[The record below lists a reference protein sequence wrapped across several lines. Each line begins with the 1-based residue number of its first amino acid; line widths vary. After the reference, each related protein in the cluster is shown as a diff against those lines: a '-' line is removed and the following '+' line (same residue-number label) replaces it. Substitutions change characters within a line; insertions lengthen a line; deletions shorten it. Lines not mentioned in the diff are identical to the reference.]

1 MHAFTLLELGMWSAS
16 FYIGNFIGPTAA
28 GFLVDAY
35 GFEWTTV
42 VFFSLYGFILLVDIF
57 ELSFNVKKTKE
68 ALSYDKMEKRE
79 TQNNNNETNDE
90 KLPLLESNR

>member
-1 MHAFTLLELGMWSAS
+1 MFYELGMWSAS

-42 VFFSLYGFILLVDIF
+42 VFFSLYVFILLVDIF
-57 ELSFNVKKTKE
+57 ELSFNVKRNKGE
-68 ALSYDKMEKRE
+68 LSYDKMEK
-79 TQNNNNETNDE
+79 QGKLNNHETNDE

>member
-1 MHAFTLLELGMWSAS
+1 MWSAS

-57 ELSFNVKKTKE
+57 ELSFNVKKSKE
-68 ALSYDKMEKRE
+68 ELSYDNMGKAEKH
-79 TQNNNNETNDE
+79 TKSQKTNDE
-90 KLPLLESNR
+90 RLPLLESNK

>member
-1 MHAFTLLELGMWSAS
+1 MWSAS

-42 VFFSLYGFILLVDIF
+42 VFFSLYVFILLVDVF
-57 ELSFNVKKTKE
+57 ELSYNVKKTNID
-68 ALSYDKMEKRE
+68 LSYEKMSEHDR
-79 TQNNNNETNDE
+79 NNTHRNNKANDE
-90 KLPLLESNR
+90 KLPLLESN

>member
-1 MHAFTLLELGMWSAS
+1 MWSAS

-57 ELSFNVKKTKE
+57 ELSFNIKKTKE
-68 ALSYDKMEKRE
+68 ALSYDNMGKPEKHS
-79 TQNNNNETNDE
+79 NSHKTNDE
-90 KLPLLESNR
+90 RLPLLESNK